1 MKEAIKAY
9 LQYLEIERNASVHT
23 ITAYQNDLNQFELFI
38 AGFIK
43 HSDPEP
49 EKVTRPMLRLWMG
62 QLSDDGL
69 SKSSIARKAAAL
81 RSFFRYCYRRGYVQS
96 NPAQH
101 LIIPRR
107 EKKLPQTV
115 SEHDIDKII
124 DLIDHTTDEGIR
136 DRAIFEL
143 FYGTGIRLRELVSI
157 DLPDMD
163 LKRRQLRVMG
173 KGSKERIVPF
183 GKQAQN
189 ALTEYLKIRY
199 LFQDTRSPD
208 TALFLTKKGKR
219 LYPRAVQRI
228 VQKYL
233 ALASEVSQKSPHVLR
248 HSFATHLLDR
258 GVDIRVIKELLG
270 HANLA
275 ATQVYT
281 HTSLDH
287 LRKVYKK
294 AHPRAET
301 TNPPSEPENMRDP
314 SVGKQLK
321 RSDI

>member
-9 LQYLEIERNASVHT
+9 LQYLKIERNASSHT
-23 ITAYQNDLNQFELFI
+23 LTAYQNDLKQFEQFI
-38 AGFIK
+38 IGFTK
-43 HSDPEP
+43 QSDPDLA
-49 EKVTRPMLRLWMG
+49 KITRPMLRLWMG

-69 SKSSIARKAAAL
+69 TKSSIARKTASL
-81 RSFFRYCYRRGYVQS
+81 RSFFRYCYRRGFVQS

-115 SEHDIDKII
+115 SEHEIE
-124 DLIDHTTDEGIR
+124 DLMNLVDRTTTEGVR
-136 DRAIFEL
+136 DQAILEL
-143 FYGTGIRLRELVSI
+143 LYGTGIRLRELVAINLTHI
-157 DLPDMD
+157 DLR
-163 LKRRQLRVMG
+163 RRQVRVMG

-183 GKQAQN
+183 GRQAKD
-189 ALTEYLKIRY
+189 ALEKYLNVRFR
-199 LFQDTRSPD
+199 FQATKSSE

-228 VQKYL
+228 VQRYL
-233 ALASEVSQKSPHVLR
+233 MIASEVSQKSPHVLR

-287 LRKVYKK
+287 LRKVYDK

-301 TNPPSEPENMRDP
+301 TNPPSGSDNKRNP
-314 SVGKQLK
+314 SVGKVHN
-321 RSDI
+321 

>member
-23 ITAYQNDLNQFELFI
+23 ITAYQNDLNQFDTFI
-38 AGFIK
+38 TGFIK
-43 HSDPEP
+43 QSDPDP
-49 EKVTRPMLRLWMG
+49 AKVTRPMLRLWMG
-62 QLSDDGL
+62 QLSEEGL
-69 SKSSIARKAAAL
+69 SKSSIARKAASL
-81 RSFFRYCYRRGYVQS
+81 RSFFRYCYRRGYIQS

-115 SEHDIDKII
+115 SEHEIDDIM
-124 DLIDHTTDEGIR
+124 DLIDITTDEGIR

-143 FYGTGIRLRELVSI
+143 FYGTGIRLRELVAI
-157 DLPDMD
+157 NLADMD
-163 LKRRQLRVMG
+163 IKRRQLRVMG

-183 GKQAQN
+183 GRQAQE
-189 ALTEYLKIRY
+189 ALTAYLGIRH
-199 LFQDTRSPD
+199 LFLKPSQPD
-208 TALFLTKKGKR
+208 MALFLTAKGKR

-233 ALASEVSQKSPHVLR
+233 TLASEVSQKSPHVLR

-287 LRKVYKK
+287 LRKVYDK

-301 TNPPSEPENMRDP
+301 TNPPANPKNLRDS
-314 SVGKQLK
+314 SVGKVHN
-321 RSDI
+321 